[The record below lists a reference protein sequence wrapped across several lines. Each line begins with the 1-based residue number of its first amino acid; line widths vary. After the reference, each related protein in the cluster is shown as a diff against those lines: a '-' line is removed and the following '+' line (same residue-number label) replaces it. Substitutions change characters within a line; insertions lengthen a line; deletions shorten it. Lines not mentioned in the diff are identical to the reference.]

1 MLISII
7 VPVYNIE
14 AYIERCLLSIVQ
26 QDFPSEQYEIILVND
41 GSTDG
46 SLMKIENT
54 RKNYPDRNIK
64 IYTKENGGQ
73 SSARNFGIDKAS
85 AEYIW
90 FIDGI
95 DGFCYYHYW
104 FGEGRQLLQLPLE
117 EMMKLNEPDF
127 PFMLC
132 WANESWHSK
141 FWNLDGTVDK
151 KVLIEQKYGGTEEYK
166 KHFDY
171 VLKAFKDERYIK
183 IDEKPAFMIYLPN
196 DFDNLSFFI
205 DYWQGLAK
213 ENGLKGIFFIAHTT
227 LADDE
232 TQGLLEMGFDGVNTN
247 RLRDV
252 LTKRPKFKRL
262 LGRLHRNLMKTPIV
276 VDYVGATKFLLT
288 PLENKNDVF
297 PTIYPNWDHTP
308 RSGKAG
314 LVLQN
319 SSPNKFKNHLRAV
332 FKVLKNKPP
341 HRQLCFI
348 KSWNEWGEGNYL
360 EPDLKFGKK
369 YLEIF
374 CEVKNEF
381 ND

>member
-1 MLISII
+1 MSKPRVIAFYLPQYHPITENNQWWGQGFTEWTNVGKAKALFRGHYQPK
-7 VPVYNIE
+7 VPADLGY
-14 AYIERCLLSIVQ
+14 YDLRLS
-26 QDFPSEQYEIILVND
+26 E
-41 GSTDG
+41 
-46 SLMKIENT
+46 T
-54 RKNYPDRNIK
+54 RKEQADMAKKY
-64 IYTKENGGQ
+64 
-73 SSARNFGIDKAS
+73 
-85 AEYIW
+85 
-90 FIDGI
+90 GI